1 MLRFPLW
8 KVGLIL
14 LIIVFGALLALP
26 NLMGER
32 QRENLPGFLPSSA
45 LNLGLDLR
53 GGSYLLIEIDTDD
66 VGANQL
72 TLVKRDIEQEFL
84 KRDARPGG
92 RILQLT
98 DIVGEGVR
106 VTLRDPS
113 QMEDALKRLDKV
125 NGPVT
130 NTMGSP
136 DLLDFRQAS
145 DTVIEVTLD
154 EQALEQLKASALSK
168 TMTIVRRRVDPDGV
182 GEISVAPQGDD
193 RIVLEA
199 PGVADPQRLKDILS
213 QAGQLVFSLVDDD
226 PQNVQAALQ
235 TRPDRGWRLLPQ
247 PSSGFEP
254 FLLVRDTPIMTG
266 ADIRSAYQSFDGQ
279 TGEPTVSFTLNGRG
293 TQAFGQASAQNVGN
307 RFAIILDDEI
317 ISAPNIREPILGG
330 SGQITMGSAANAQE
344 GIQEARDLA
353 AIIEA
358 GELPADLSFEEE
370 RTVGPGLGADSIRAG
385 TTASIIG
392 LVLVAVFMI
401 LIYGLFGGFAVAS
414 LAINIVLII
423 GVLSWLGATLTL
435 PGIAGIILTIGM
447 AVDANVLVFER
458 VREEQQNGRSPTS
471 ALEKGY
477 QHALS
482 TIMDANITTFIAAAV
497 LYQLGSGPVKG
508 FAVTLAIGIITSVF
522 TAFVVTRWFTV
533 TWLRTAR
540 PKKLPI

>member
-1 MLRFPLW
+1 MLQFPPW

-14 LIIVFGALLALP
+14 LIIMAGALLALP

-32 QRENLPGFLPSSA
+32 NRENLPGFMPSSA

-72 TLVKRDIEQEFL
+72 ILVKRDIEQEFL
-84 KRDARPGG
+84 KRDGRPGG

-98 DIVGEGVR
+98 DIVDDGIR
-106 VTLRDPS
+106 VTLRDSS
-113 QMEDALKRLDKV
+113 QMEDALKRLEKV

-136 DLLDFRQAS
+136 DLLDFRQSS

-154 EQALEQLKASALSK
+154 SLALDQLKASALAK

-226 PQNVQAALQ
+226 PQNIEAALQ

-254 FLLVRDTPIMTG
+254 YLLVRDTPIMTG

-279 TGEPTVSFTLNGRG
+279 TGEPVVSFTLNGRG
-293 TQAFGQASAQNVGN
+293 TQAFGQASAQNVGK
-307 RFAIILDDEI
+307 RFAIILDDEV

-330 SGQITMGSAANAQE
+330 SGQITMGSAANAQA

-392 LVLVAVFMI
+392 LIMVAVFMI

-414 LAINIVLII
+414 LSINIVLII

-522 TAFVVTRWFTV
+522 TAFVLTRWFTV